1 MGTRTVAGR
10 SDRDSRHPSR
20 HSPVLREVRE
30 APTIAQPAERSIQEL
45 PVERKRRRRLAR
57 NWLIVGLLAISA
69 IVGGYIWRRLSPPPL
84 PAGIAVS
91 NGRLEAIHIDI
102 ATKLAGRIE
111 AVLVHEGDFV
121 ESSQIVARMDTSVLR
136 AQLREAEAQLAK
148 ARTAV
153 ATANAVVAQ
162 RGSELALA
170 ESVLKR
176 SEQLAQGGFVS
187 SQKLDTD
194 RSQLQVAKAT
204 LTASQSQVAEGRTA
218 VSAAEATI
226 ERIVADIDDSVLRAP
241 TAGRIQYRLAE
252 PGEVLSAGGRVVS
265 MLNLADV
272 YMTVFLPETTAGK
285 LVIGAEARLVFDAA
299 PQYVV
304 PAHVTFVAAE
314 AQFTPKTVE
323 TSTERQKLVFR
334 VKAQI
339 DPQLLRR
346 YWTRVKAGMPGI
358 AYVRVDPAAR
368 WPDRLAIHL
377 PPQ

>member
-1 MGTRTVAGR
+1 VRKPDVRNA
-10 SDRDSRHPSR
+10 SRQAPH
-20 HSPVLREVRE
+20 LREVRE
-30 APTIAQPAERSIQEL
+30 PLPPVLAPERPLDAPTPERA
-45 PVERKRRRRLAR
+45 RRRRLAR
-57 NWLIVGLLAISA
+57 AWLTLILVAIA
-69 IVGGYIWRRLSPPPL
+69 IVAGAYVWQRLSPPAL
-84 PAGIAVS
+84 PAGFAVS

-111 AVLVHEGDFV
+111 AVLVREGDFV
-121 ESSQIVARMDTSVLR
+121 EAGQVVARMDTSVLR
-136 AQLREAEAQLAK
+136 AQLREAQAELAR

-162 RGSELALA
+162 RESEVGLAA
-170 ESVLKR
+170 SVLKR
-176 SEQLAQGGFVS
+176 SEQLVQRGFIS
-187 SQKLDTD
+187 AEKLDTD

-204 LTASQSQVAEGRTA
+204 LTAAQSQATEARTA
-218 VSAAEATI
+218 VSAAQATI
-226 ERIVADIDDSVLRAP
+226 ERIAADIDDSVLHAP

-252 PGEVLSAGGRVVS
+252 PGEVLGAGGKVVS

-272 YMTVFLPETTAGK
+272 YMTVFLPEATAGK
-285 LVIGAEARLVFDAA
+285 LAVGAEARLVFDAA

-304 PAHVTFVAAE
+304 PAYVTFVAAE

-323 TSTERQKLVFR
+323 TSTERQKLAFR

-339 DPQLLRR
+339 APELLRR
-346 YWTRVKAGMPGI
+346 YWSRVKAGMPGI

-368 WPDRLAIHL
+368 WPDRLAIRL

>member
-1 MGTRTVAGR
+1 MRMVAQR
-10 SDRDSRHPSR
+10 SEMDSRSPSR
-20 HSPVLREVRE
+20 QAHLLREVPE
-30 APTIAQPAERSIQEL
+30 PPAILQPEQPAIQEL
-45 PVERKRRRRLAR
+45 RVEHTSRRRLAR
-57 NWLIVGLLAISA
+57 NSLIVGLLALA
-69 IVGGYIWRRLSPPPL
+69 AVVGGYIWQRLSPPSL

-111 AVLVHEGDFV
+111 AVLVREGDFV
-121 ESSQIVARMDTSVLR
+121 EAGQVVARMDTSVLR
-136 AQLREAEAQLAK
+136 PQLREAQAQLAK

-162 RGSELALA
+162 RASELALA
-170 ESVLKR
+170 ESILKR
-176 SEQLAQGGFVS
+176 SEQLVQEGFIS

-204 LTASQSQVAEGRTA
+204 LIASQSQVAEGRTT
-218 VSAAEATI
+218 VSAAQATI
-226 ERIVADIDDSVLRAP
+226 ERIGADIDDSVLRAP

-252 PGEVLSAGGRVVS
+252 PGEVLSAGGRVLS
-265 MLNLADV
+265 MLNLTEV
-272 YMTVFLPETTAGK
+272 YMTVFLPETIAGK
-285 LVIGAEARLVFDAA
+285 LAVGAEARLVFDAA

-304 PAHVTFVAAE
+304 PAHVTFVATE

-339 DPQLLRR
+339 DPQLLRK
-346 YWTRVKAGMPGI
+346 YWTRVKAGMPGL
-358 AYVRVDPAAR
+358 AYVRVDAAAR
-368 WPDRLAIHL
+368 WPDRLAIFL